1 MITDLD
7 VIVKE
12 WAYRV
17 NDGKPNPNNSTHLY
31 HLSEILIEY
40 KWPYQVIDEIIQN
53 LVEQETKFKGRTKDG
68 KLRYFKTKDSLDKAL
83 EKGTVEPIKEPDKK
97 DDEPQQDPTKLSGPK
112 DFERPSDD
120 TPKQEPK
127 KKSIK
132 APTEKERKKQR
143 QEEATKNA
151 DTREKPDLK
160 FKSKEKNILKDAG
173 VDPQKAANELANGS
187 LDSLRKLTEHTQKL
201 RAQGKAG
208 AGGPVASEGESK
220 FTQANNEMKKGPD
233 GKSENDKF
241 KEKNKKKIQEKS
253 QEFKDGKVNG
263 KKRPNKEDEDTL
275 KQLGFEKPYPD
286 EAYEY
291 LATRKVWGE
300 SKLAEVKEDKK
311 SVYYTKFKGP
321 QPPRPTEPGKA
332 QDKWDE
338 KEGEAKKKYM
348 SWMNAAYDGAISTQ
362 AHLEGSRLDT
372 SKDHEV
378 SQATPEQDKIVET
391 ALQSNYDKFKE
402 ICAKNKTE
410 KEPDPTGAC
419 KKADHYARELKKWD
433 EFKEFHDTYAIG
445 QDKDGNMVYIPIS
458 NKKGSHMKDPQN
470 NTTPAQRM
478 AFIKRQFGENISK
491 NVGKAIDDGINEVSK
506 AKATTIEDTANL
518 SITDEI
524 VKEFESER
532 FTKYRLDL
540 DDQATGVDANGNKKP
555 LGKWLESQKPPVEWD
570 KLTSRQKLELTQK
583 FAKEILF
590 DEDGNPR
597 IRYNSEGKMLYKDP
611 ETGEEKEIRGLGSI
625 GLRYETFGKLG
636 IKFGEFGASEEA
648 VALKDKESAVVK
660 KVHKDVTT
668 ALFKEDEPDGY
679 DPEERP
685 DADNGN
691 NVQAYITG
699 VLKAVHAD
707 TYIDMEDDEDYD
719 VLVQMGVNGVR
730 PSHIRECLAEL
741 SGFDGDINEPGGR
754 EALKEH
760 LRKRCRI
767 KPGED
772 KVSVEDSDGN
782 NTELFNDQWRT
793 AGAGTQKVATHF
805 GQGMI
810 DCMTKK
816 VQKK

>member
-1 MITDLD
+1 
-7 VIVKE
+7 
-12 WAYRV
+12 
-17 NDGKPNPNNSTHLY
+17 
-31 HLSEILIEY
+31 
-40 KWPYQVIDEIIQN
+40 
-53 LVEQETKFKGRTKDG
+53 
-68 KLRYFKTKDSLDKAL
+68 
-83 EKGTVEPIKEPDKK
+83 
-97 DDEPQQDPTKLSGPK
+97 
-112 DFERPSDD
+112 
-120 TPKQEPK
+120 
-127 KKSIK
+127 
-132 APTEKERKKQR
+132 
-143 QEEATKNA
+143 
-151 DTREKPDLK
+151 
-160 FKSKEKNILKDAG
+160 
-173 VDPQKAANELANGS
+173 
-187 LDSLRKLTEHTQKL
+187 
-201 RAQGKAG
+201 
-208 AGGPVASEGESK
+208 
-220 FTQANNEMKKGPD
+220 
-233 GKSENDKF
+233 
-241 KEKNKKKIQEKS
+241 
-253 QEFKDGKVNG
+253 
-263 KKRPNKEDEDTL
+263 
-275 KQLGFEKPYPD
+275 
-286 EAYEY
+286 
-291 LATRKVWGE
+291 
-300 SKLAEVKEDKK
+300 
-311 SVYYTKFKGP
+311 
-321 QPPRPTEPGKA
+321 
-332 QDKWDE
+332 
-338 KEGEAKKKYM
+338 
-348 SWMNAAYDGAISTQ
+348 MNAAYDGAISTQ

-445 QDKDGNMVYIPIS
+445 QDEEGNMVYIPIS

-491 NVGKAIDDGINEVSK
+491 NVGKAIDDGINEVSR
-506 AKATTIEDTANL
+506 ARATTIEDTANL
-518 SITDEI
+518 PITDEV

-597 IRYNSEGKMLYKDP
+597 IRYNNEGKMLYKDP
-611 ETGEEKEIRGLGSI
+611 ETGEEKEIRGLGSL

>member
-1 MITDLD
+1 MKNNWNKILN
-7 VIVKE
+7 E
-12 WAYRV
+12 LSYRV
-17 NDGKPNPNNSTHLY
+17 SSGIPDLRNEQHLMKLWDILKEHNWSVDARVELLKRLDEQGKERPCPICEAQCQQGQTTALTGCISKSGGGKQT
-31 HLSEILIEY
+31 SG
-40 KWPYQVIDEIIQN
+40 QDEP
-53 LVEQETKFKGRTKDG
+53 T
-68 KLRYFKTKDSLDKAL
+68 
-83 EKGTVEPIKEPDKK
+83 DKK
-97 DDEPQQDPTKLSGPK
+97 S
-112 DFERPSDD
+112 
-120 TPKQEPK
+120 
-127 KKSIK
+127 K

-151 DTREKPDLK
+151 DTREKPELK
-160 FKSKEKNILKDAG
+160 FKKKERKILKDAG

-201 RAQGKAG
+201 RAQGIAG

-220 FTQANNEMKKGPD
+220 FTQANNEMKKGSD
-233 GKSENDKF
+233 GKSEHDKF

-253 QEFKDGKVNG
+253 QEFKDGNVDG
-263 KKRPNKEDEDTL
+263 KKRPDAPDRETL
-275 KQLGFEKPYPD
+275 KQLGFEPDEDGKYPD

-291 LATRKVWGE
+291 LATREVWGE

-332 QDKWDE
+332 QDEWDE
-338 KEGEAKKKYM
+338 KEREAKKKYM

-378 SQATPEQDKIVET
+378 SQATPEQDKIVES
-391 ALQSNYDKFKE
+391 ALQSNYDKFKD

-478 AFIKRQFGENISK
+478 AFIREQFGENISK
-491 NVGKAIDDGINEVSK
+491 NVGKTIDDGINEVSR
-506 AKATTIEDTANL
+506 ARATTIEDTANL
-518 SITDEI
+518 PITDE
-524 VKEFESER
+524 VVEEFESER
-532 FTKYRLDL
+532 FTPYRLDL
-540 DDQATGVDANGNKKP
+540 DDQATGLSRGKKKP
-555 LGKWLESQKPPVEWD
+555 LGQWLESQKPPVDWN
-570 KLTSRQKLELTQK
+570 KLTSKQKLEYAQK
-583 FAKEILF
+583 FAKEKLYYT
-590 DEDGNPR
+590 DEDGKQQSR
-597 IRYNSEGKMLYKDP
+597 IRYNDAGEMEYLEDP
-611 ETGEEKEIRGLGSI
+611 VENGNWEVKTGLGSI
-625 GLRYETFGKLG
+625 GLRYNTFGKLG

-648 VALKDKESAVVK
+648 VALKDKESEVVK

-719 VLVQMGVNGVR
+719 VLMQMGINGVR
-730 PSHIRECLAEL
+730 PSHIRGCLAEL
-741 SGFDGDINEPGGR
+741 SGFKGDINAPGGR

-772 KVSVEDSDGN
+772 KVSVQSEGKDI
-782 NTELFNDQWRT
+782 ELFNDQWRT